1 MKPTVHCR
9 ILFTVIVVAVDFK
22 CDTRSEAEVGKLPSS
37 SAPTTFGRDISF
49 CFARGLWKMQFL
61 MPVLSCTA
69 LRSDTSLYYVNLLKL
84 RLWGGHTQIQS
95 KNKLCDETTFRD
107 LKDEVH

>member
-1 MKPTVHCR
+1 
-9 ILFTVIVVAVDFK
+9 
-22 CDTRSEAEVGKLPSS
+22 
-37 SAPTTFGRDISF
+37 
-49 CFARGLWKMQFL
+49 MQFL